1 MATIFAL
8 VNIPKAQ
15 LVGTANKSNTNKTIS
30 TGHLVKPKYETEIE
44 VTRAIVRGELKFG
57 TDLAYAAAREYQRE
71 LKKLNAPKFFRRKA
85 GAPNTPSNRYMHTMF
100 QKVG

>member
-44 VTRAIVRGELKFG
+44 VRLGHPTPQAIVTCTPCSRRS
-57 TDLAYAAAREYQRE
+57 A
-71 LKKLNAPKFFRRKA
+71 KLN
-85 GAPNTPSNRYMHTMF
+85 GE
-100 QKVG
+100 